1 MSWDNFPCINHQLL
15 NNVLSNLLI
24 KNYALIESLEVSPD
38 ANLNIITGETGAG
51 KSIMLGAI
59 GLLMGQRADTKS
71 LHDAN
76 EKCIVEGTFTMDGF
90 YVQNLFEAEEL
101 DFQNPCIVRR
111 EISPA
116 GKSRAFINDTPVT
129 LETLRR
135 IGGQLMDIHS
145 QNDTL
150 SLGSNE
156 YQLQIIDTYAQC
168 HDLLTAYQEK
178 FYSYKKLKDG
188 YEQLKRESANLKKE
202 FEYNKYLLDELAAA
216 KIKVNEQEELEE
228 ELNILEN
235 AEDVKQR
242 LVNTVGLFSNP
253 EQSIVSMLQD
263 VVATLLPIKGYSNQ
277 YAQYVERIQSALIE
291 LKDVAVDVESE
302 EEKIELDD
310 ERIAIIQER
319 LDLLFKLHQKHAV
332 KSNAELLEIEETLEQ
347 KVSNV
352 LNLSDNLAIA
362 EERMHKALETA
373 QKSAEK
379 LSKVRQSNFDEI
391 ERRVVSWL
399 SELGIPNAKL
409 KIDQQTS
416 ELTEEG
422 MDHVNFLFSANKG
435 VAPRQLREV
444 ASGGEFSRLMLI
456 IKYLLAD
463 KRSLPTIIFD
473 EIDTGISGEVAKKV
487 GKMMREM
494 STNIQVIS
502 ITHLHQIAGLGT
514 THMYVYK
521 DNSSAKTVSRMRQ
534 LTNDERIIEIAKMIG
549 GENPSENAIH
559 SAIEMLN
566 LEL

>member
-1 MSWDNFPCINHQLL
+1 
-15 NNVLSNLLI
+15 
-24 KNYALIESLEVSPD
+24 
-38 ANLNIITGETGAG
+38 
-51 KSIMLGAI
+51 
-59 GLLMGQRADTKS
+59 
-71 LHDAN
+71 
-76 EKCIVEGTFTMDGF
+76 
-90 YVQNLFEAEEL
+90 
-101 DFQNPCIVRR
+101 
-111 EISPA
+111 
-116 GKSRAFINDTPVT
+116 
-129 LETLRR
+129 
-135 IGGQLMDIHS
+135 
-145 QNDTL
+145 
-150 SLGSNE
+150 
-156 YQLQIIDTYAQC
+156 LQIIDTYSQC
-168 HDLLTAYQEK
+168 YDLLLVYQEK
-178 FYSYKKLKDG
+178 FNSYKKLKDAF
-188 YEQLKRESANLKKE
+188 ELLKRESANLKKE
-202 FEYNKYLLDELAAA
+202 FEYNKFLLDELAAA

-242 LVNTVGLFSNP
+242 LVNSVGLFNNP
-253 EQSIVSMLQD
+253 EQSIVSLLQD
-263 VVATLLPIKGYSNQ
+263 VVATLSPIKGYSNQ

-291 LKDVAVDVESE
+291 LKDVAGDVESE

-310 ERIAIIQER
+310 ERIATIQER

-347 KVSNV
+347 KVNNV
-352 LNLSDNLAIA
+352 LNLSDNLAVA
-362 EERMHKALETA
+362 EERMHKTKGTA
-373 QKSAEK
+373 MKSAEK
-379 LSKVRQSNFDEI
+379 LSKSRQSSFDEI

-409 KIDQQTS
+409 KVEHEIGELS
-416 ELTEEG
+416 EDG
-422 MDHVNFLFSANKG
+422 IDHVNFLFSANKG

-494 STNIQVIS
+494 SENIQVIS

-514 THMYVYK
+514 RHLYVYK
-521 DNSSAKTVSRMRQ
+521 DETSDKTISRMRQ
-534 LTNDERIIEIAKMIG
+534 LTNDERIVEIAKMIG

-566 LEL
+566 VGL